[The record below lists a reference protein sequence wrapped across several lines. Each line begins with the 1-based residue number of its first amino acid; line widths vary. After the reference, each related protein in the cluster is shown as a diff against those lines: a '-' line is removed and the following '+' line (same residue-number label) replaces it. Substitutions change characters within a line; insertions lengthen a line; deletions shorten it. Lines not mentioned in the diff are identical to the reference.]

1 MVGSLSINFK
11 IFRMI
16 IQLYSK
22 EFRKGGGH
30 IKILKN
36 QIQTLCANSDLLY
49 TIVLN
54 HTIISFENKSLWRRQ
69 GFGGSAPN
77 KLIASVVGTGVSLRA
92 PVPEARLTAC
102 RKVSESRQKRAM
114 EIGEDFQAKDNIYEW
129 GRDHLISCR
138 GEVQA
143 PCPREKPFLSR
154 SGSLVPIRSKNRV

>member
-1 MVGSLSINFK
+1 MYISSYNLATLRQSILMVGSLSINFK

-16 IQLYSK
+16 IRLYFK

-54 HTIISFENKSLWRRQ
+54 HTIISFVNKSLWRRR

-102 RKVSESRQKRAM
+102 PCNTSHRLEKEG
-114 EIGEDFQAKDNIYEW
+114 EIGNRLMSLLASHWPAPII
-129 GRDHLISCR
+129 ISAFVSIC
-138 GEVQA
+138 
-143 PCPREKPFLSR
+143 KP
-154 SGSLVPIRSKNRV
+154 